1 MLDSDYISNIMRNNS
16 THIIK
21 CVRVILYASLMFLL
35 LFNFNAD
42 AKKQKI
48 RKESDLKTP
57 PSQKNQFEN
66 QPYES
71 ISGPTGILD
80 IDITDALGKHWGG
93 RVDLLDLDT
102 GKRYRVDFPEGKGEK
117 QVPTGSFRAY
127 VYAYDNGVPVM
138 VEIRDI
144 VIKENHQ
151 TFLPITLLEG
161 TTGPLVLR
169 DFDSDCDLVID
180 RVEIEAGTDPY
191 NPLEVPG
198 KKTIPVKDVVISDK
212 PGWYKGELCAFSK
225 YSIGKETVGELI
237 KRAEKEN
244 LDFLAITDVNTLKSI
259 EDPEYH
265 SDKVVLI
272 PALKWGNDEM
282 GYALVYCPRTPL
294 DTPTT
299 IPEAQAECLRVQA
312 QGGIFAIAHPCFPTG
327 YWRWGLSYYNAI
339 QVWCR
344 EWRAI
349 PPLSIE
355 KLDNWLKEKKNG
367 RFVYSIAAAVN
378 ESSLALV
385 SANVQATRFWD
396 YETARGAIACG
407 IAGSHSSSPN
417 VPLGRPITYVRAE
430 KKSLSAILEGIRMG
444 RTYMSSGPDGP
455 QLSFFADSLAD
466 DKVDVGIGG
475 IVPLNIDIRFVA
487 VVKNAKGKKLEV
499 LFNGLPIVA
508 KTIESDNFTLRF
520 TDKPTKSGAY
530 RLRVTGPPTS
540 SQGFGDVEVYAM
552 TSPIYAQDITREIL
566 WRIPNLDPKKTW
578 IEIKPSEGEPVPLPE
593 Q

>member
-1 MLDSDYISNIMRNNS
+1 MPAKLVHNNKKLTS
-16 THIIK
+16 
-21 CVRVILYASLMFLL
+21 ILNLILIFAFI
-35 LFNFNAD
+35 LFSFEAD
-42 AKKQKI
+42 ARKKTTK
-48 RKESDLKTP
+48 KEPIPQTTP
-57 PSQKNQFEN
+57 LQKNQLEN
-66 QPYES
+66 QPYNTV
-71 ISGPTGILD
+71 SGQTGILD

-93 RVDLLDLDT
+93 RVDLLDLET
-102 GKRYRVDFPEGKGEK
+102 GKRYRIDYPEGKGEK
-117 QVPTGSFRAY
+117 QVPIGSFRAY
-127 VYAYDNGVPVM
+127 IFAYDNGVPVM

-144 VIKENHQ
+144 VIKENQ
-151 TFLPITLLEG
+151 TTFLPLSLLEG
-161 TTGPLVLR
+161 TVGPLVLR

-191 NPLEVPG
+191 SPLEVPG
-198 KKTIPVKDVVISDK
+198 KKTIPVKDQVLSDK

-225 YSIGKETVGELI
+225 YSIGKESVSELI

-244 LDFLAITDVNTLKSI
+244 LDFLAITDINTLKSI

-265 SDKVVLI
+265 SDKLVLI
-272 PALKWGNDEM
+272 PAMKWGNDEM

-312 QGGIFAIAHPCFPTG
+312 QGGIFAVAHPCFPVG
-327 YWRWGLSYYNAI
+327 FWRWGLSYYNAI

-344 EWRAI
+344 DWRAI

-355 KLDNWLKEKKNG
+355 KLDNWLKEKKDG
-367 RFVYSIAAAVN
+367 RFVYSITAAVN

-407 IAGSHSSSPN
+407 IAGSHSSSPQ
-417 VPLGRPITYVRAE
+417 VPLGRPVTYVRAE

-444 RTYMSSGPDGP
+444 RTYISSGPDGP

-475 IVPLNIDIRFVA
+475 IVPLNLDIRFVA

-508 KTIESDNFTLRF
+508 KNIESEDFTLRF

-530 RLRVTGPPTS
+530 RLRVTGPPKS
-540 SQGFGDVEVYAM
+540 PQGFGDVEVYAM
-552 TSPIYAQDITREIL
+552 TSPIYAQDISREIL

-578 IEIKPSEGEPVPLPE
+578 IEVKPTEGEPLPLPE
-593 Q
+593 E